1 MSENKKDKSTEKL
14 YKKLNSFDYNNNK
27 LFSNKYKMIIKL
39 SSSENNDINLL
50 EKKFFSDKMLN
61 NEKKINQ
68 L

>member
-1 MSENKKDKSTEKL
+1 MSENKKDKSKEKL

-50 EKKFFSDKMLN
+50 EKNFFLIKCSIT
-61 NEKKINQ
+61 KKK
-68 L
+68 